1 MYVYPTKVCIN
12 GVIQHCPRAGLA
24 IFYPCFACVRCRTM
38 DLAVITN
45 LTSIMTRF
53 VNEIFGKLENSSFDV
68 SAQGEPVKFLD
79 ETYVANTREMGLL

>member
-1 MYVYPTKVCIN
+1 
-12 GVIQHCPRAGLA
+12 
-24 IFYPCFACVRCRTM
+24 M

-53 VNEIFGKLENSSFDV
+53 VNEIFGKLENSLFDV

>member
-1 MYVYPTKVCIN
+1 
-12 GVIQHCPRAGLA
+12 
-24 IFYPCFACVRCRTM
+24 M